1 MPSLDS
7 SALQH
12 ALSQLPYWTLNAA
25 RPALERT
32 FLFADFAQA
41 FAFMTEMAFF
51 SEKQDHHPEWT
62 NVYHRVNVILITH
75 DVGGVSQRDIMWAQ
89 AADAAFARY
98 ESVAPSSGAR

>member
-41 FAFMTEMAFF
+41 FAFMSHMALH
-51 SEKQDHHPEWT
+51 SERLNHHPDWS
-62 NVYHRVNVILITH
+62 NVYNRVVVTLSTH
-75 DVGGVSQRDIMWAQ
+75 DAQGLTHLDEAWAQ
-89 AADAAFARY
+89 AADAYCAT
-98 ESVAPSSGAR
+98 